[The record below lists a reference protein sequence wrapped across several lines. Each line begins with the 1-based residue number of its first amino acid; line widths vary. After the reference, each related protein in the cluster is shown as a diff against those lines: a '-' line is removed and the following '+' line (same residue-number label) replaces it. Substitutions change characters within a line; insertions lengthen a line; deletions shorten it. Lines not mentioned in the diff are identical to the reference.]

1 MSSPL
6 LATYGTLMRAFDFQD
21 ELGVRGRMEFV
32 EPCRWDGTLYD
43 IGPFPGAVPG
53 AGTIHGELFRL
64 DSPEVWTVLDQ
75 YEGYDPDQP
84 EASPFVRRRVGLAAP
99 DVTAWVYW
107 YNGSVADQP
116 QVASGDWG
124 DYVVD

>member
-1 MSSPL
+1 
-6 LATYGTLMRAFDFQD
+6 MRAFDFQD

-84 EASPFVRRRVGLAAP
+84 EASPFVRRRVELAAP

-107 YNGSVADQP
+107 YNGDPTSHPRVSSGSWATYLQKRD
-116 QVASGDWG
+116 AS
-124 DYVVD
+124 